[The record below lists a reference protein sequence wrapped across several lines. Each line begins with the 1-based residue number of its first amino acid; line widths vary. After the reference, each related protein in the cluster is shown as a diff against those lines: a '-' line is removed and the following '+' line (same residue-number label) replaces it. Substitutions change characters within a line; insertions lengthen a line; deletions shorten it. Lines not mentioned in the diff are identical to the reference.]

1 MSPPMASPAD
11 KNRLEDLIQRAR
23 EDEAC
28 LDELLAGYLPSLRA
42 FVRSRLRPEL
52 RLKESASDLVQS
64 VCRELLSDESS
75 FEFRGEAA
83 FRSWLFTAALNKIRD
98 RDRFYKQEKRD
109 MGRELNPAASG
120 EQHLL
125 QGYSS
130 VCTPSHQVSAA
141 EQIAI
146 LEKAMDELEPDHRD
160 VIAYARLAGMPAKEI
175 APLMNRNETAV
186 YALLGRAL
194 LKLAEQLKSHGMRP
208 PGETL

>member
-1 MSPPMASPAD
+1 
-11 KNRLEDLIQRAR
+11 
-23 EDEAC
+23 
-28 LDELLAGYLPSLRA
+28 
-42 FVRSRLRPEL
+42 
-52 RLKESASDLVQS
+52 
-64 VCRELLSDESS
+64 
-75 FEFRGEAA
+75 
-83 FRSWLFTAALNKIRD
+83 SWLFTAALNKIRD

-109 MGRELNPAASG
+109 LGRELEPEVSG

-125 QGYSS
+125 QGYAS

-146 LEKAMDELEPDHRD
+146 LEQAMDELEPDHRD
-160 VIAYARLAGMPAKEI
+160 VIAYARLAGMSAKEI

>member
-1 MSPPMASPAD
+1 MAEDEEA
-11 KNRLEDLIQRAR
+11 LERLIQKSRSDAASL
-23 EDEAC
+23 E
-28 LDELLAGYLPSLRA
+28 ELVAGYLPTLRA

-64 VCRELLSDESS
+64 VCRELLTEQS
-75 FEFRGEAA
+75 FEFRGAAA

-98 RDRFYKQEKRD
+98 RDRFYRQHKRD
-109 MGRELNPAASG
+109 MAREMSPAATG
-120 EQHLL
+120 ARHLL

-146 LEKAMDELEPDHRD
+146 LEQAMDELEPDHRD
-160 VIAYARLAGMPAKEI
+160 VIAYARLAGMSAKEI
-175 APLMNRNETAV
+175 APLMDRNESAV

-194 LKLAEQLKSHGMRP
+194 VKLSEKLRNLGLRP